1 MTRDELTQKIANTIG
16 KLKVLELSRIL
27 TEQQFDLRDLIDI
40 TFHPDKPL
48 GFRAAWLLEN
58 MFLKDPAVFTNNL
71 EYLIERLPQVTNP
84 GCQRHYAKI
93 LMHASE
99 ENEQSPVKKK
109 LNILDL
115 EPVVE
120 QLFDWM
126 IDSKVKI
133 AVKVFAGWALLN
145 LRFRYPWVADELPA
159 QLEFLMR
166 NGTAAIQSA
175 GRKMMK
181 ELSSAKSPREEGFK

>member
-1 MTRDELTQKIANTIG
+1 MTDDELIQKIANTIG
-16 KLKVLELSRIL
+16 KLKVLELGRIL
-27 TEQQFDLRDLIDI
+27 TEQQFNLRDLIDI

-48 GFRAAWLLEN
+48 AFRAAWLLEN
-58 MFLKDPAVFTNNL
+58 MFLKDADVFTDNL
-71 EYLIERLPQVTNP
+71 DYLILRFPEVTNP

-93 LMHASE
+93 LMHATE
-99 ENEQSPVKKK
+99 EKDTSPVKQK
-109 LNILDL
+109 LNSLDL

-126 IDSKVKI
+126 INPKVKI

-145 LRFRYPWVADELPA
+145 LRQRYPWITDELPA
-159 QLEFLMR
+159 QLQFLMR
-166 NGTAAIQSA
+166 NGTAAIQTA

-181 ELSSAKSPREEGFK
+181 ELSS

>member
-27 TEQQFDLRDLIDI
+27 TEQQFDLRDLIEI
-40 TFHPDKPL
+40 TFHADKPL

-58 MFLKDPAVFTNNL
+58 MFLKDPEVFTNNL

-93 LMHASE
+93 LMYATE
-99 ENEQSPVKKK
+99 EKEQSPVKQK
-109 LNILDL
+109 LNSIDL
-115 EPVVE
+115 EPAVE
-120 QLFDWM
+120 QLFGWM
-126 IDSKVKI
+126 IDPKVKI
-133 AVKVFAGWALLN
+133 AVKVFAGWALFN
-145 LRFRYPWVADELPA
+145 LRHRYPWVADELPA

-175 GRKMMK
+175 GKKMMK
-181 ELSSAKSPREEGFK
+181 ELIPKPL

>member
-40 TFHPDKPL
+40 TFHADKPL

-58 MFLKDPAVFTNNL
+58 MFLKDPEVFTNNL
-71 EYLIERLPQVTNP
+71 EYLIARLPQVTNP

-93 LMHASE
+93 LMHATDE
-99 ENEQSPVKKK
+99 KEQSPVKQK
-109 LNILDL
+109 LNRLDL

-126 IDSKVKI
+126 IDPKVKI

-145 LRFRYPWVADELPA
+145 LRSRYPWIAEELPA

-166 NGTAAIQSA
+166 NGTPAIQSA

-181 ELSSAKSPREEGFK
+181 ELNPSKSPLKGRL

>member
-27 TEQQFDLRDLIDI
+27 TEQQFDLHDLIDI
-40 TFHPDKPL
+40 TFHHDKPL

-58 MFLKDPAVFTNNL
+58 MFLKDQAVFTNNL

-93 LMHASE
+93 LMHATE
-99 ENEQSPVKKK
+99 EKEQSPVKQK
-109 LNILDL
+109 LNSLDL
-115 EPVVE
+115 EPAVE

-126 IDSKVKI
+126 INPKVKI

-145 LRFRYPWVADELPA
+145 LRDRYPWVADELPA

-181 ELSSAKSPREEGFK
+181 ELSPS

>member
-1 MTRDELTQKIANTIG
+1 MTSQELIQKIANTIG

-27 TEQQFDLRDLIDI
+27 AEQQFQLRDLIDI

-48 GFRAAWLLEN
+48 AFRAAWLLEN
-58 MFLKDPAVFTNNL
+58 MFLTDADVFTDNL
-71 EYLIERLPQVTNP
+71 EYLILKFPEVTNP

-93 LMHASE
+93 LMHATE
-99 ENEQSPVKKK
+99 EKEASPVKQK
-109 LNILDL
+109 LNSLDL

-120 QLFDWM
+120 QLFEWL
-126 IDSKVKI
+126 IDPKVKI

-145 LRFRYPWVADELPA
+145 LRHRYPWIADELPA

-166 NGTAAIQSA
+166 DGTAAIQTA

-181 ELSSAKSPREEGFK
+181 ELKTIS

>member
-1 MTRDELTQKIANTIG
+1 MTRDELTKKIANTIG

-27 TEQQFDLRDLIDI
+27 TGQQFNLHDLIDI

-48 GFRAAWLLEN
+48 AFRAAWLLEN
-58 MFLKDPAVFTNNL
+58 MFLKDANVFTGNL
-71 EYLIERLPQVTNP
+71 QYFIERLPQVTNP

-93 LMHASE
+93 LMHATE
-99 ENEQSPVKKK
+99 EKEHSPVKQK
-109 LNILDL
+109 LNSLDL
-115 EPVVE
+115 EPAVE

-126 IDSKVKI
+126 IDPKVKI
-133 AVKVFAGWALLN
+133 AVKVFAGWALFN
-145 LRFRYPWVADELPA
+145 LQHRYPWVADELPA

-175 GRKMMK
+175 GKKMMK
-181 ELSSAKSPREEGFK
+181 ELRPKPL

>member
-27 TEQQFDLRDLIDI
+27 REKQFDLHDLIDI

-48 GFRAAWLLEN
+48 AFRAAWLLEN
-58 MFLKDPAVFTNNL
+58 MFLQDPGVFTQNL
-71 EYLIERLPQVTNP
+71 EYLIERIPQVTNP

-93 LMHASE
+93 LMHATE
-99 ENEQSPVKKK
+99 EKEQSPVKQK
-109 LNILDL
+109 LNTLNL
-115 EPVVE
+115 EPAVE

-126 IDSKVKI
+126 INSKVKI

-145 LRFRYPWVADELPA
+145 LRHRYPWVADELPA

-166 NGTAAIQSA
+166 DGTAAIQSA
-175 GRKMMK
+175 GRKMLQ
-181 ELSSAKSPREEGFK
+181 ELNS